1 MVEHGDL
8 LHYLNMKCMNNILL
22 IYPKP
27 SLDKNPRFGFS
38 VQLLQ
43 LATILK
49 TNKAN
54 VFYLDY
60 SYKEY
65 YAENLIHYININ
77 NIDTIITEIDTFALK
92 RSENLNNAL
101 EILKLAKDNNV
112 KTMAFGYSCI
122 MDSDSIL
129 YADYVVKA
137 NPLIEIPKL
146 IFESP
151 NIPNISNYDTLPYP
165 DRDLL
170 LTNDFFAKNNSSTLI
185 KTAEGC
191 LNSCIFCQR
200 RGWQN
205 SYKKHSIDYVI
216 KEFTYLKEK
225 HYKNVWINDENFTF
239 DIYRAK
245 KILRELI
252 NNSLTNKMKISI
264 SSWSKIDKEFLDLF
278 KKANGS
284 IISMG
289 IESANEKILEYY
301 KKKIDL
307 NKTKE
312 LIDYADSIGIYMVGN
327 FIIGAPMESE
337 ETIEKTFSF
346 IFDSK
351 LDQVNIKILDY
362 MIGSILYEKL
372 NKKDKHHYFACAEN
386 KLCKFPLQDLIN
398 IKNNFL
404 NKFYKMNQNRL
415 KEKII
420 KFGEPYYQIKY

>member
-1 MVEHGDL
+1 
-8 LHYLNMKCMNNILL
+8 MNNILL
-22 IYPKP
+22 VYPKP

-38 VQLLQ
+38 MQLLQ
-43 LATILK
+43 LASVLK
-49 TNKAN
+49 MNNAT

-60 SYKEY
+60 SYEEYSKET
-65 YAENLIHYININ
+65 LIHYINENHVDIV
-77 NIDTIITEIDTFALK
+77 ITEIDTFALK
-92 RSENLNNAL
+92 RSENLSNAI
-101 EILKLAKDNNV
+101 EILKLAKNNNI

-122 MDSDSIL
+122 MDSDSIF

-151 NIPNISNYDTLPYP
+151 NMPNKNNYDTLPYP

-170 LTNDFFAKNNSSTLI
+170 LTNDFFAKNNNSTLI
-185 KTAEGC
+185 RTAEGC

-239 DIYRAK
+239 DINRAK
-245 KILRELI
+245 KILVKLI
-252 NNSLTNKMKISI
+252 NNSLTDEMKISI

-278 KKANGS
+278 KEAKGS

-289 IESANEKILEYY
+289 IESANDEILDFYEKR
-301 KKKIDL
+301 IDL
-307 NKTKE
+307 NKIKE

-337 ETIEKTFSF
+337 KSIENTFSY
-346 IFDSK
+346 ISDSK

-362 MIGSILYEKL
+362 MIGSVLYERL
-372 NKKDKHHYFACAEN
+372 AKKEKHHYFACSEN
-386 KLCKFPLQDLIN
+386 GLCQFPLQDLIN
-398 IKNNFL
+398 LKNNFL
-404 NKFYKMNQNRL
+404 AKFYRKNQNRL